1 MVKNNKIPKFCMWL
15 QYALK
20 GLSHKAPHALKG
32 QKLLAQG
39 NALGNLAVCLSPCK
53 GKSFQYLLLLFLMLL
68 GNNAWGQTYEEK
80 LLYSTDFQDW
90 ENVKSSDPETEVNTN
105 NSNVPIKTTDG
116 QALSFFL
123 TKTSVDRSAIQ
134 DATRNW
140 DYTNLVT
147 KGWMKAEK
155 STQAQVRTSTLK
167 HVTKVT
173 FVQAGTGTPCGWG
186 LKVIGKNGEE
196 IIYSYELKE
205 TTGEK
210 ISIDVN
216 RDNVQLVFYN
226 IKGSKY
232 CFMTSLEI
240 YGNVKVKSNY
250 TVTYYDTDGKSLGSE
265 SVTANSKLKYNTEYT
280 NQVKQNVSKE
290 SAFRGWF
297 NGVGPSA
304 EKVAEGTPV
313 DMDLNLYAKV
323 TPKETA
329 TDGSEYTYDLTK
341 NNFYQEDHELID
353 INGGKYHH
361 DGWIFENEGTI
372 LLQVA
377 KNAHIEMTTST
388 GTTTRDYTGGVP
400 ATITLDIPAG
410 TVVKNLQV
418 RNYIPVYVSFDLKNN
433 QGQCPEQILCEPLT
447 GKATLPSNDLIYHE
461 GYTFTGWT
469 DANETKIYQAR
480 EEVVFT
486 ESTILHPKMEQNTI
500 DITDTNTRLEVSWDF
515 DHTKAPALSLGK
527 SSPKTMPYTKTV
539 NIENEKRDI
548 TLMMDVTKEGAKIDN
563 TDSNIN
569 EFPGEGGQFNNGTQ
583 FSLPAVYGMTLTINA
598 SEKVDNRFNIST
610 NFGTA
615 DDDAKVTVSDG
626 TKNIDGTISE
636 DKKSITFI
644 YNGDAKNIN
653 IQIVQAGIKA
663 KTWGFFRNIS
673 VTYPV
678 LPNIVLSKTI
688 SNADK
693 DTYPNEKTEN
703 AGTVKITKKT
713 AEGNTGARY
722 KEGEVVTITTTPST
736 CYTFQGFKQGDN
748 SLAATSSFEYTVQ
761 EGINNI
767 EVVYDRK
774 TLYQVIVKPSDPSL
788 GTVSLFPKYDNFYN
802 EKYNDKGEVTQIECW
817 YTEGTQVTAT
827 GEAITDYMIDYWQ
840 EGNGTY
846 GGITHEFTVGTSNQT
861 LIAHFAQGHLG
872 SVNFVI
878 PEGLVNGEGQKKDF
892 KYAIS
897 VKPNS
902 INNVRSFTIPT
913 NYTLFKSIDND
924 GKTVEQYYTL
934 KYWALLKDDNTLDNT
949 KDYKLGKTYSFSK
962 DKETIYLIPVFE
974 KNPATQTNRIN
985 DPIIRYDFARK
996 VKEYYDPTAKAT
1008 RKVCAQTVNIGKN
1021 QQVFW
1026 TSKVRVEVREGGQDY
1041 PHWRDV
1047 ALWCDT
1053 GKKGYIRNEQFDNWC
1068 AFGPGTTFWFPSGTG
1083 TKISLMSYSKIT
1095 STTIDDSVPT
1105 LDRERTNSERKKA
1118 GLPTLEEEENGA
1130 KSYMYVYTHT
1140 TQKPNLRPAI
1150 KIGDDYSY
1158 YQWLELST
1166 LAANWVELHTETN
1179 DELRGIIQD
1188 IKPVTT
1194 GESHEYRELEDGGLA
1209 FHKGERVKMTFNR
1222 KKGYELDKILDPDK
1236 LDKDGEPVAVLKM
1249 NDDGTV
1255 NMVGFDDG
1263 TTTKPVDK
1271 NTDDSWGTAG
1281 TTVFVLRKAEKNQSG
1296 KDQSGKECYLTSDS
1310 IRTQYEL
1317 EFDITTHRR
1326 LQVCFKEMKNTYYIT
1341 YNAGNQAEGT
1351 SPEATW
1357 VEAGDQFVVPKNK
1370 TLYYEGN
1377 TLDHWVD
1384 GAGNEYKIGKSYEAP
1399 KKFIRMVPVFKPNE
1413 FNILNLQQEATA
1425 TWNFAK
1431 SYGAPTI
1438 NYEGTK
1444 GILVTQLE
1452 TENPEKAGEKLSI
1465 DLKITLDG
1473 SKGKFNNVS
1482 SVDRPERIQIN
1493 QGSIVEFPSTP
1504 GCVAKWTATEDNKKL
1519 TIAGETV
1526 TLSNQEASVTC
1537 SGASSIQKV
1546 EFNQGDGAYSKSFS
1560 VTYKPQTA
1568 TKATIESLTC
1578 KGTTLNATTIQN
1590 MMSTDKCVTFTLS
1603 PWVNDNDTIPAVTGK
1618 ATENGTVTATKATV
1632 LSPEC
1637 VATVKTQSGIV
1648 VETYPIKFKF
1658 ETPTVA
1664 PTLDKLTI
1672 NGAEYT
1678 GNTGST
1684 IELNN
1689 VPRSGAIK
1697 LNFNRPMKAT
1707 NFTYENA
1714 SGTVSSSTDIG
1725 KEQIIKYW
1733 DLPAGK
1739 TVILTITPTEDI
1751 YGSVYGQPITLTLH
1765 VAEDK
1770 TLYHRHNF
1778 NFIVGKDGNM
1788 DAAIEAANKNTETV
1802 HRYYIFVPDG
1812 EYQLTG
1818 NTTISYNTN
1827 AADKDLP
1834 ADENG
1839 KPRKD
1844 MDGKNNGKTEIR
1856 KSNISLIGQSKEG
1869 VKIWN
1874 HPVVEG
1880 ISYTATLHLDKTATD
1895 FYAQDLTLENQFNYW
1910 GAHDG
1915 SSGAGRAVAFCDQG
1929 NRSVLKN
1936 VALMSYQDTY
1946 YSCNSSPDYRGY
1958 FENCD
1963 LAGVVDWICGNGD
1976 IWFEKCNL
1984 IVRDRT
1990 GNNISAPNT
1999 EDTQAWGYV
2008 FNNCT
2013 IRPETDKPTQ
2023 LKGNDWTLARPWY
2036 KSPACTFLNTKM
2048 YTLPRTYGWNK
2059 MTEGLKV
2066 RFHEYNSVDES
2077 NTIIPLGTRS
2087 LAACSPAP
2095 GSDDCILTNTS
2106 DYNIRNVMS
2115 GNDAFEPQELCK
2127 QIDAQSGL
2135 LSKKDEEL
2143 EDKEKVDTE
2152 NHIIWEDNLGLD
2164 DDKLH
2169 WNDQKEALCYFLF
2182 KLDNG
2187 KWIYQTNVTE
2197 NYVNLT
2203 QYGKGYYC
2211 VRAANQ
2217 RGGLGVAT
2225 NSIEFTLADAYKLEI
2240 KKVGDY
2246 KEGDKDYGWSTI
2258 CLPFNARVP
2267 EGVTAYAA
2275 TAHNST
2281 NETDIINDFTMTLT
2295 AVDVIN
2301 ANKGYVVYGPVGP
2314 HYFHSTSSESTA
2326 PTILKG
2332 NPTSEYISSD
2342 NNNGYVLSYKTW
2354 GLGFY
2359 KYTGSKLSPYRAW
2372 LPQNMVSKSN
2382 DENLALGKQAIHLV
2396 FAKGTSGILSPVI
2409 QADNKEEKLFNLS
2422 GQQVEKATK
2431 GLVITRKKG
2440 KFIKK

>member
-1 MVKNNKIPKFCMWL
+1 MVKNNK
-15 QYALK
+15 
-20 GLSHKAPHALKG
+20 
-32 QKLLAQG
+32 
-39 NALGNLAVCLSPCK
+39 N
-53 GKSFQYLLLLFLMLL
+53 FQYLLLLFLMLL

-80 LLYSTDFQDW
+80 LLYSTDFTEWNKIDR
-90 ENVKSSDPETEVNTN
+90 KTATDTEVKKRTEG
-105 NSNVPIKTTDG
+105 SNEEFTFTFNGVGVDPKGTHSKFSNYTGYMITAKYTGEYSKSEPSAVTSP
-116 QALSFFL
+116 LKSI
-123 TKTSVDRSAIQ
+123 TKIE
-134 DATRNW
+134 
-140 DYTNLVT
+140 L
-147 KGWMKAEK
+147 
-155 STQAQVRTSTLK
+155 TQAATGPNRGIKVSVKGDGDEDWVALHNTSIVTSSGETLTLDVKKRTNCQIKFESLTLDQNAYI
-167 HVTKVT
+167 VD
-173 FVQAGTGTPCGWG
+173 
-186 LKVIGKNGEE
+186 LKI
-196 IIYSYELKE
+196 
-205 TTGEK
+205 
-210 ISIDVN
+210 
-216 RDNVQLVFYN
+216 F
-226 IKGSKY
+226 
-232 CFMTSLEI
+232 
-240 YGNVKVKSNY
+240 GNVEVKSNY
-250 TVTYYDTDGKSLGSE
+250 TVTYYDTDGITSLGSE
-265 SVTANSKLKYNTEYT
+265 SVTANSNLKYNTEYT
-280 NQVKQNVSKE
+280 NQVKQNVPSGR
-290 SAFRGWF
+290 AFRGWF
-297 NGVGPSA
+297 NGTGPSA

-323 TPKETA
+323 TPIETE
-329 TDGSEYTYDLTK
+329 TDGSEYTYDFTK

-372 LLQVA
+372 LLKVA

-400 ATITLDIPAG
+400 TTLTLDIPAG
-410 TVVKNLQV
+410 TVVKNLQL

-447 GKATLPSNDLIYHE
+447 GKAKLPSNNLIYRE

-486 ESTILHPKMEQNTI
+486 ENTTLHPKMVQNTI
-500 DITDTNTRLEVSWDF
+500 DITDTNTQLTVPWDF

-539 NIENEKRDI
+539 TIENEKRDI
-548 TLMMDVTKEGAKIDN
+548 TLMMDVTKEGAKIEN
-563 TDSNIN
+563 TDSEIN
-569 EFPGEGGQFNNGTQ
+569 GFLGEGGQFNNGTQ
-583 FSLPAVYGMTLTINA
+583 FSLPAVYGMTLTIYA
-598 SEKVDNRFNIST
+598 SEKVDSRFNIST
-610 NFGTA
+610 HFGTA
-615 DDDAKVTVSDG
+615 ADDAKVTVSDG
-626 TKNIDGTISE
+626 TNEIEGKISE
-636 DKKSITFI
+636 DKKSIEFT
-644 YNGDAKNIN
+644 YNGDAKNVN
-653 IQIVQAGIKA
+653 IEIVQAGIST
-663 KTWGFFRNIS
+663 KTWGFFRNIT

-678 LPNIVLSKTI
+678 LPNVVIKKTI

-693 DTYPNEKTEN
+693 NTYPNEKPEN
-703 AGTVKITKKT
+703 AGTVQITKQT

-722 KEGEVVTITTTPST
+722 KVGEKVTITTKPST
-736 CYTFQGFKQGDN
+736 CYTFQGFKQDGN
-748 SLAATSSFEYTVQ
+748 SLAATPSFEYTVQ
-761 EGINNI
+761 KGSNNI
-767 EVVYDRK
+767 EIVYDRK
-774 TLYQVIVKPSDPSL
+774 TLYQIIVKLSDPSL
-788 GTVSLFPKYDNFYN
+788 GSVSLSPQYDNFYN

-817 YTEGTQVTAT
+817 YTEGTEVKAT
-827 GEAITDYMIDYWQ
+827 GEAITDYMIDYWK
-840 EGNGTY
+840 EENGTQHN
-846 GGITHEFTVGTSNQT
+846 GISYEFTVGTSNQT
-861 LIAHFAQGHLG
+861 LTAHFAKGHTG

-878 PEGLVNGEGQKKDF
+878 PEGLLVNGEGQKKDF
-892 KYAIS
+892 KNAIS

-902 INNVRSFTIPT
+902 LNNVRSFTIPT
-913 NYTLFKSIDND
+913 NYTLFKSIDNN
-924 GKTVEQYYTL
+924 GNAVEQYYTL
-934 KYWALLKDDNTLDNT
+934 KCWTLENDKT
-949 KDYKLGKTYSFSK
+949 QEYEPGKTSSFSQEG
-962 DKETIYLIPVFE
+962 ETINLVPVFE
-974 KNPATQTNRIN
+974 PNDATQTNRIN
-985 DPIIRYDFARK
+985 DPVIRYDFARK
-996 VKEYYDPTAKAT
+996 VKEYDDPTTGKT

-1026 TSKVRVEVREGGQDY
+1026 TSKVWVEVRESGQDIKD
-1041 PHWRDV
+1041 WRDV

-1053 GKKGYIRNEQFDNWC
+1053 GEKGYIRNEQFDNWC
-1068 AFGPGTTFWFPSGTG
+1068 AFGPGTTFWFPSGAG

-1140 TQKPNLRPAI
+1140 TQNPKLRPAI

-1166 LAANWVELHTETN
+1166 LAANWVNLHTETN

-1188 IKPVTT
+1188 IKPVNT
-1194 GESHEYRELEDGGLA
+1194 GESHEYRKLEDGGLA

-1249 NDDGTV
+1249 NDDSTV
-1255 NMVGFDDG
+1255 NMVGFNDVS
-1263 TTTKPVDK
+1263 TTTPVDQ
-1271 NTDDSWGTAG
+1271 NPDGSWGTAS

-1296 KDQSGKECYLTSDS
+1296 KDQSGKECYLTSDN

-1326 LQVCFKEMKNTYYIT
+1326 LQVCFKEMKKTYYIT
-1341 YNAGNQAEGT
+1341 YNAGEYAEGT

-1357 VEAGDQFVVPKNK
+1357 VEAGDLFVVPKNQ

-1384 GAGNEYKIGKSYEAP
+1384 GAGNEYKIGESSKAP
-1399 KKFIRMVPVFKPNE
+1399 EKFIRMFPVFKPNA
-1413 FNILNLQQEATA
+1413 FNILNLTKEATA

-1431 SYGAPTI
+1431 NAGAPTI

-1452 TENPEKAGEKLSI
+1452 ADGKSI

-1482 SVDRPERIQIN
+1482 SVDHPERIQIN
-1493 QGSIVEFPSTP
+1493 QGSIVEFPSTKD
-1504 GCVAKWTATEDNKKL
+1504 CVAKWTATEDNKKL

-1537 SGASSIQKV
+1537 TGASSIQKV

-1568 TKATIESLTC
+1568 TKATIESLIC
-1578 KGTTLNATTIQN
+1578 KDKTLDATEIQK
-1590 MMSTDKCVTFTLS
+1590 MMNGTDKCVTFTLS
-1603 PWVNDNDTIPAVTGK
+1603 PWVNDNDTIPAVKGT
-1618 ATENGTVTATKATV
+1618 ATENGTVTATKTTV

-1658 ETPTVA
+1658 NTPTDA

-1672 NGAEYT
+1672 NGTIYT
-1678 GNTGST
+1678 DNIGNN

-1707 NFTYENA
+1707 TFKY
-1714 SGTVSSSTDIG
+1714 GTVTSSTNIG

-1739 TVILTITPTEDI
+1739 TVILTITPTGDI
-1751 YGSVYGQPITLTLH
+1751 YESAYGQPITLILN
-1765 VAEDK
+1765 VAKEE
-1770 TLYHRHNF
+1770 TIYHRHTF
-1778 NFIVGKDGNM
+1778 DFIVGKDGNM
-1788 DAAIEAANKNTETV
+1788 DKAIEAANNNDKTD

-1818 NTTISYNTN
+1818 NTTISYNIN
-1827 AADKDLP
+1827 EEDKKLP

-1844 MDGKNNGKTEIR
+1844 MNDKNNGMTEIR

-1869 VKIWN
+1869 VTIWN

-1880 ISYTATLHLDKTATD
+1880 ISYTATLHLQKDKTKD
-1895 FYAQDLTLENQFNYW
+1895 FYAQDLTLENRFNYW

-1929 NRSVLKN
+1929 NRNVLKN

-1990 GNNISAPNT
+1990 GNNIAAPNT
-1999 EDTQAWGYV
+1999 EVNQAWGYV

-2013 IRPETDKPTQ
+2013 ISPETDKPTQ
-2023 LKGNDWTLARPWY
+2023 LKGNDWTLARPWGH
-2036 KSPACTFLNTKM
+2036 SPACTFINTKM
-2048 YTLPRTYGWNK
+2048 YTQPRTYGWNK
-2059 MTEGLKV
+2059 MTGGLKV

-2095 GSDDCILTNTS
+2095 GSDDCILTETNLT
-2106 DYNIRNVMS
+2106 DYNIRNVMG

-2127 QIDAQSGL
+2127 QIDSESGL
-2135 LSKKDEEL
+2135 AAKKNEET
-2143 EDKEKVDTE
+2143 EEIEEKADQE
-2152 NHIIWEDNLGLD
+2152 NHLI
-2164 DDKLH
+2164 
-2169 WNDQKEALCYFLF
+2169 WNDDLKIENNKLQWTDCTEALCYFLF
-2182 KLDNG
+2182 KWDETSK
-2187 KWIYQTNVTE
+2187 KWIYQTNVDV
-2197 NYVNLT
+2197 NYVYLSN
-2203 QYGKGYYC
+2203 YGPGYYC

-2217 RGGLGVAT
+2217 RGGLGLAT
-2225 NSIEFTLADAYKLEI
+2225 KALL
-2240 KKVGDY
+2240 Y
-2246 KEGDKDYGWSTI
+2246 KEQKPYELVIQPVGEYKEENEAYGWTTL
-2258 CLPFNARVP
+2258 CLPFNALVP
-2267 EGVTAYAA
+2267 TEDVMVYAA
-2275 TAHNST
+2275 TAHGKQT
-2281 NETDIINDFTMTLT
+2281 ATDLVTDFTMTLT
-2295 AVDVIN
+2295 PVEVIN
-2301 ANKGYVVYGPVGP
+2301 ANKGYIVYGKATSETTPVTHLFYP
-2314 HYFHSTSSESTA
+2314 TSSESTK

-2332 NPTSEYISSD
+2332 NETDEEISST
-2342 NNNGYVLSYKTW
+2342 NINCYVLAYKSTL

-2359 KYTGSKLSPYRAW
+2359 KYTGKKLKAHRAW
-2372 LPQNMVSKSN
+2372 LPQDMVSTTN
-2382 DENLALGKQAIHLV
+2382 QEALSMGKRAIHFV
-2396 FAKGTSGILSPVI
+2396 FAKGEDTAIHNPIIWQNDSE
-2409 QADNKEEKLFNLS
+2409 DDKYYNLS
-2422 GQQVEKATK
+2422 GQRVETPSKPGIYISK
-2431 GLVITRKKG
+2431 KKG
-2440 KFIKK
+2440 KMIIR

>member
-1 MVKNNKIPKFCMWL
+1 MVKNNKNFR
-15 QYALK
+15 
-20 GLSHKAPHALKG
+20 
-32 QKLLAQG
+32 
-39 NALGNLAVCLSPCK
+39 
-53 GKSFQYLLLLFLMLL
+53 YLLLLFLMML
-68 GNNAWGQTYEEK
+68 GNNAWSQNAQEEK
-80 LLYSTDFQDW
+80 LLYSTDFTEWNDI
-90 ENVKSSDPETEVNTN
+90 NRKTATNTEVKKITENSKEELTFTFN
-105 NSNVPIKTTDG
+105 GVGVVPNGTNSNF
-116 QALSFFL
+116 S
-123 TKTSVDRSAIQ
+123 
-134 DATRNW
+134 N
-140 DYTNLVT
+140 YTGYMIT
-147 KGWMKAEK
+147 AK
-155 STQAQVRTSTLK
+155 
-167 HVTKVT
+167 
-173 FVQAGTGTPCGWG
+173 
-186 LKVIGKNGEE
+186 
-196 IIYSYELKE
+196 Y
-205 TTGEK
+205 TGEYSKSKPSAVTSSLNSITK
-210 ISIDVN
+210 IELIQAATGGNRGIKVSVKGDEDEDWVALHNTSIVTSSGEKLTIPVKRTN
-216 RDNVQLVFYN
+216 CQ
-226 IKGSKY
+226 IKFESFTLNQNAYIVDLKI
-232 CFMTSLEI
+232 F
-240 YGNVKVKSNY
+240 GNVKVKSNY
-250 TVTYYDTDGKSLGSE
+250 TVTYYNTDGTTSLGSE
-265 SVTANSKLKYNTEYT
+265 SVTADSKLKYNTTYT

-297 NGVGPSA
+297 NGTGPSA
-304 EKVAEGTPV
+304 KKVAEGTTV

-353 INGGKYHH
+353 INGGQYHN
-361 DGWIFENEGTI
+361 DGWLFENEGTI
-372 LLQVA
+372 LLKVA

-388 GTTTRDYTGGVP
+388 GTTTRDYTGGIP

-433 QGQCPEQILCEPLT
+433 QGQCPEQILCEPLK
-447 GKATLPSNDLIYHE
+447 GKAKLPSNDLIYRE

-469 DANETKIYQAR
+469 DANETKIYQAG

-486 ESTILHPKMEQNTI
+486 ESTTLHPKMAQNTI
-500 DITDTNTRLEVSWDF
+500 DITDTNTPLTVSWDF
-515 DHTKAPALSLGK
+515 DHTKAPALSSK
-527 SSPKTMPYTKTV
+527 KWSSKTMPYTHTV
-539 NIENEKRDI
+539 TIENEKRDI
-548 TLMMDVTKEGAKIDN
+548 TLMMDVTTSGAKIDN

-569 EFPGEGGQFNNGTQ
+569 YFPGEGGQFNNGTQ

-598 SEKVDNRFNIST
+598 STKVDSRFNIST

-626 TKNIDGTISE
+626 TNNIDGSTISE
-636 DKKSITFI
+636 DKKSITFT

-663 KTWGFFRNIS
+663 YTWGFFRNIT

-678 LPNIVLSKTI
+678 LPNVVITKTI

-703 AGTVKITKKT
+703 AGTVEIKIKKKT
-713 AEGNTGARY
+713 TEGNTGARY
-722 KEGEVVTITTTPST
+722 KVGEVVTITTTPSSD
-736 CYTFQGFKQGDN
+736 CYTFNEFKQGDN
-748 SLAATSSFEYTVQ
+748 SLAATSSFDYTVK

-788 GTVSLFPKYDNFYN
+788 GTVSLSPKYDNFYN

-817 YTEGTQVTAT
+817 YTAGTEVKAT
-827 GEAITDYMIDYWQ
+827 GEAITDYMIDYWK
-840 EGNGTY
+840 EENGTQHS
-846 GGITHEFTVGTSNQT
+846 GISYEFTVGTSNQT
-861 LIAHFAQGHLG
+861 LTAHFAQGHTG

-878 PEGLVNGEGQKKDF
+878 PEGLLVNGEGQKKDF
-892 KYAIS
+892 KNAIS
-897 VKPNS
+897 VTPNS
-902 INNVRSFTIPT
+902 LNNVRSFTIPT
-913 NYTLFKSIDND
+913 NYTLFKSIDNN
-924 GKTVEQYYTL
+924 GNAVEQYYTL
-934 KYWALLKDDNTLDNT
+934 KCWTLENDKT
-949 KDYKLGKTYSFSK
+949 QEYEPGKTSSFSQEG
-962 DKETIYLIPVFE
+962 ETINLVPVFE
-974 KNPATQTNRIN
+974 PNDATQTNRIN
-985 DPIIRYDFARK
+985 DPVIRYDFARK
-996 VKEYYDPTAKAT
+996 VKEYDDPTTGKT

-1026 TSKVRVEVREGGQDY
+1026 TSKVWVEVRESGEDK

-1053 GKKGYIRNEQFDNWC
+1053 GEKGYIRNEQFDNWC
-1068 AFGPGTTFWFPSGTG
+1068 AFGPGTTFWFPSGAG

-1140 TQKPNLRPAI
+1140 TQNPKLRPAI

-1166 LAANWVELHTETN
+1166 LAANWVNLHTETN

-1188 IKPVTT
+1188 IKPVNT
-1194 GESHEYRELEDGGLA
+1194 GESHEYRKLEDGGLA

-1271 NTDDSWGTAG
+1271 NTDDSWGTAS

-1296 KDQSGKECYLTSDS
+1296 KDQSGKECYLTSDN

-1341 YNAGNQAEGT
+1341 YNAGEYAEGT

-1357 VEAGDQFVVPKNK
+1357 VEAGDQFAVPKNK

-1399 KKFIRMVPVFKPNE
+1399 KKFIRMFPVFKPNE

-1452 TENPEKAGEKLSI
+1452 TEDENGKKLSM

-1482 SVDRPERIQIN
+1482 SVDHPERIQIN
-1493 QGSIVEFPSTP
+1493 QGSIVEFPSTKD
-1504 GCVAKWTATEDNKKL
+1504 CVAKWTATVDGKKL

-1546 EFNQGDGAYSKSFS
+1546 EFNQGEGAYSKSFS

-1603 PWVNDNDTIPAVTGK
+1603 PWVNDIDTIPAVTGK

-1658 ETPTVA
+1658 ETPAVA
-1664 PTLDKLTI
+1664 PTLDKLTV
-1672 NGAEYT
+1672 NGTIYT
-1678 GNTGST
+1678 DNIGNA
-1684 IELNN
+1684 IKLNN

-1818 NTTISYNTN
+1818 NTTISFTE
-1827 AADKDLP
+1827 DP
-1834 ADENG
+1834 VDEDG
-1839 KPRKD
+1839 TSRPD
-1844 MDGKNNGKTEIR
+1844 MNGKNNGKTEIR

-1880 ISYTATLHLDKTATD
+1880 ISYTATIHLNKNTND

-1910 GAHDG
+1910 GALG
-1915 SSGAGRAVAFCDQG
+1915 SGAGRAVAFCDQG

-2023 LKGNDWTLARPWY
+2023 LKGNDWTLARPWD

-2095 GSDDCILTNTS
+2095 GSDDCILTKTNAT
-2106 DYNIRNVMS
+2106 DYNIRNVMG

-2127 QIDAQSGL
+2127 QIDSESGL
-2135 LSKKDEEL
+2135 AAKKNEET
-2143 EDKEKVDTE
+2143 EEIEEIADQE
-2152 NHIIWEDNLGLD
+2152 NHLI
-2164 DDKLH
+2164 
-2169 WNDQKEALCYFLF
+2169 WNDDLKIENNKLQWTDCTEALCYFLF
-2182 KLDNG
+2182 KWDETSK
-2187 KWIYQTNVTE
+2187 KWIYQTNVDV
-2197 NYVNLT
+2197 NYVYLSN
-2203 QYGKGYYC
+2203 YGPGYYC

-2217 RGGLGVAT
+2217 RGGLGLAT
-2225 NSIEFTLADAYKLEI
+2225 KALL
-2240 KKVGDY
+2240 Y
-2246 KEGDKDYGWSTI
+2246 KEQKPYELVIQPVGEYKEENEAYGWTTL
-2258 CLPFNARVP
+2258 CLPFNALVP
-2267 EGVTAYAA
+2267 TEGVTVYAA
-2275 TAHNST
+2275 TAHNKQT
-2281 NETDIINDFTMTLT
+2281 ATDLVTDFTMTLT
-2295 AVDVIN
+2295 PVEVIN
-2301 ANKGYVVYGPVGP
+2301 ANKGYIVYGKATSETTPVTHLFYP
-2314 HYFHSTSSESTA
+2314 TSSESINK

-2332 NPTSEYISSD
+2332 NETDEDISST
-2342 NNNGYVLSYKTW
+2342 NINCYVLAFKNTL

-2359 KYTGSKLSPYRAW
+2359 KYTGKKLKAHRAW
-2372 LPQNMVSKSN
+2372 LPQDMVSTSN
-2382 DENLALGKQAIHLV
+2382 QEALSMGKRAIHFV
-2396 FAKGTSGILSPVI
+2396 FAKGEDTAIHNPI
-2409 QADNKEEKLFNLS
+2409 IYQNDPEDDKYYNLS
-2422 GQQVEKATK
+2422 GQRVETPSKPGIYISK
-2431 GLVITRKKG
+2431 KKG
-2440 KFIKK
+2440 KMIIR